1 MNADAGTAD
10 QALEQLRLHDG
21 RVVEFAV
28 RGPQDGPVVF
38 LQHGMPGSA
47 VPMDTVSGSAV
58 ERGYRVIT
66 YSRAGYGASTPVP
79 GRAVAGAVED
89 GRVLLD
95 HLGVRRCLVAG
106 WSAGGPYA
114 LATGAA
120 DPQRVSGVLLI
131 ASFAPYDAKG
141 LEFVAGMGVQNAVL
155 FGAAVQGEQALRTAV
170 LRMGGA
176 LRGSGPADLA
186 AAMGSLLPAV
196 DSNELTSAY
205 GADNAA
211 NVNHGLARGDAG
223 WLGDLH
229 ALTSPWGFDLGSVV
243 VPVDLWHGS
252 LDRMVPVAHARWMAE
267 HLPTARPHLRNHHGH
282 LSIGVGSLGDKLDR
296 LITRTSLT
304 RPV

>member
-10 QALEQLRLHDG
+10 QAVEQLRLHDG
-21 RVVEFAV
+21 RVLEFAA

-47 VPMDTVSGSAV
+47 VPMDTVWGSAV

-79 GRAVAGAVED
+79 GRPVAGAVED

-186 AAMGSLLPAV
+186 AAMASLLP
-196 DSNELTSAY
+196 
-205 GADNAA
+205 
-211 NVNHGLARGDAG
+211 HGGQQRTHVGVRRGQRRERQPRPREGDAG

-229 ALTSPWGFDLGSVV
+229 ALTSPWGFDPGSVV

-252 LDRMVPVAHARWMAE
+252 LDRMVPVAHARWLAE